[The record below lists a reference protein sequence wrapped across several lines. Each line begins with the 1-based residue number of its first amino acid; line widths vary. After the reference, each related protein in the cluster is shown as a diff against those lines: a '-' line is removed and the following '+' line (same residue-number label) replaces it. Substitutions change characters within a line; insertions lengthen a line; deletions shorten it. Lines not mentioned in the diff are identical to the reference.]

1 VSESRETAVIDLYTW
16 PTPNG
21 HKVHIMLEET
31 GLPYEVIPINIREGD
46 QFKPDFLKVSP
57 NNKMPAMVDR
67 DGPKG
72 RPFALAESGAMLIY
86 LGEKTGQFYPQ
97 DPETR
102 FICLQWL
109 MTQMGHVG
117 PMLGQVHH
125 FRNYAV
131 EKIPY
136 AIDRYVNEAT
146 RLYRMLDKRLGEAPY
161 LAGDAYTI
169 ADMATFPWIRPYKN
183 QGQDLDAHPN
193 LKRWF
198 LEIKER
204 PAVRRGLEVL
214 ADQQRSGQMSDKERE
229 IMFGKAQ
236 YQAR

>member
-1 VSESRETAVIDLYTW
+1 MIDLYTW

-21 HKVHIMLEET
+21 HKVHIFLEET
-31 GLPYEVIPINIREGD
+31 GLPYKVIPINIGEGD
-46 QFKPDFLKVSP
+46 QFKPDFLRISP
-57 NNKMPAMVDR
+57 NNKMPAMVDH
-67 DGPKG
+67 DGPGGK
-72 RPFALAESGAMLIY
+72 PFVLAESGAMLMY
-86 LGEKTGQFYPQ
+86 LGDKTGQFFPT
-97 DPETR
+97 ETR
-102 FICLQWL
+102 ARDVCIQWL

-136 AIDRYVNEAT
+136 AINRYVNEAT
-146 RLYRMLDKRLGEAPY
+146 RLYNVLDRRLGEARF
-161 LAGDAYTI
+161 LGGDEYTI

-204 PAVRRGLEVL
+204 PAVRRGIAVLE
-214 ADQQRSGQMSDKERE
+214 DRRREGPMDEKQREV
-229 IMFGKAQ
+229 MFGATQ
-236 YQAR
+236 YQKR

>member
-1 VSESRETAVIDLYTW
+1 MIDLYTW

-31 GLPYEVIPINIREGD
+31 GLPYRVIPINIREGD
-46 QFKPDFLKVSP
+46 QFKPDFLKISP
-57 NNKMPAMVDR
+57 NNKMPAMVDQ

-86 LGEKTGQFYPQ
+86 LGEKTGQFYPK

-102 FICLQWL
+102 FVCLQWL

-136 AIDRYVNEAT
+136 AIDRYVNEGT
-146 RLYRMLDKRLGEAPY
+146 RLYRVLDKRLGEAPY
-161 LAGDAYTI
+161 LAGDEYTI